1 MLNNYY
7 QNELDEL
14 RRNNGLTDYILGKEN
29 QRRRINQEMELID
42 QERKQNE
49 IKNYFINDAINKRHK
64 MKEERRLVKYNL
76 SIQNETRKQENNHF
90 LEPRQIKDE
99 KNLQLQKIENNHK
112 LKIQELQMINNNIE
126 EEKINQMERLKNNI
140 KEKNYKYQLEK
151 KRIENKHEKRIKNE
165 EIKNIKRIKGIE
177 NNMDLI
183 KKILNL
189 KL

>member
-1 MLNNYY
+1 
-7 QNELDEL
+7 
-14 RRNNGLTDYILGKEN
+14 
-29 QRRRINQEMELID
+29 
-42 QERKQNE
+42 
-49 IKNYFINDAINKRHK
+49 

>member
-1 MLNNYY
+1 
-7 QNELDEL
+7 
-14 RRNNGLTDYILGKEN
+14 
-29 QRRRINQEMELID
+29 
-42 QERKQNE
+42 
-49 IKNYFINDAINKRHK
+49 
-64 MKEERRLVKYNL
+64 
-76 SIQNETRKQENNHF
+76 
-90 LEPRQIKDE
+90 
-99 KNLQLQKIENNHK
+99 
-112 LKIQELQMINNNIE
+112 MINNNIE